1 MKGTNMS
8 RIAWIWRIWRER
20 PALIALLFLLTL
32 LSSAV
37 AVTYPFLSKLLLD
50 ALQASLETGAAAR
63 GEAMDEIDRIVL
75 LFLAVGAAGLVAGL
89 FPGIR
94 GLTNNVFEHLI
105 RTKYFARVMAKDHRF
120 FAAFRSG
127 DVVTRLTDDL
137 YDFPKLSW
145 FLCSGIFRAVESI
158 SKVAFCLG
166 AMLLIHPRLTLWSVL
181 PLPAM
186 IAVFWITQDRIYD
199 TFRRN
204 QGAISDINSEFL
216 AQVRNTV
223 QQPAHDRHKVWMAEQ
238 GLLQMVRTGDLN
250 YRQALSASMGISAG
264 VPVRSDDAL
273 RQSKTSIIVFTS
285 LVCRAAIEG
294 GLSPEEAYALGDSY
308 IQSAENAKT
317 LEDLEPLGLMMYDD
331 FVRRVHK
338 CRTNPHLSQQV
349 QKCVDYIEMNLD
361 KKIRAADIAAL
372 VGYTEYYMTH
382 KFKEETGL
390 SVTDYI
396 KFAKIER
403 AKVLLKSTN
412 QTVQDIAAALS
423 FSTRNYF
430 SRIFQEVTGQ
440 TPMEYREK

>member
-1 MKGTNMS
+1 
-8 RIAWIWRIWRER
+8 
-20 PALIALLFLLTL
+20 
-32 LSSAV
+32 
-37 AVTYPFLSKLLLD
+37 
-50 ALQASLETGAAAR
+50 
-63 GEAMDEIDRIVL
+63 
-75 LFLAVGAAGLVAGL
+75 
-89 FPGIR
+89 
-94 GLTNNVFEHLI
+94 
-105 RTKYFARVMAKDHRF
+105 
-120 FAAFRSG
+120 
-127 DVVTRLTDDL
+127 
-137 YDFPKLSW
+137 
-145 FLCSGIFRAVESI
+145 
-158 SKVAFCLG
+158 
-166 AMLLIHPRLTLWSVL
+166 
-181 PLPAM
+181 
-186 IAVFWITQDRIYD
+186 
-199 TFRRN
+199 
-204 QGAISDINSEFL
+204 
-216 AQVRNTV
+216 
-223 QQPAHDRHKVWMAEQ
+223 MAEQ

-250 YRQALSASMGISAG
+250 YKQALSASMGISEG

-308 IQSAENAKT
+308 IQSTENAKT
-317 LEDLEPLGLMMYDD
+317 MDDLEPLALMMYDD

-372 VGYTEYYMTH
+372 VGYTEYYLTH

-396 KFAKIER
+396 KFVKIER
-403 AKVLLKSTN
+403 AKVLLKSTD
-412 QTVQDIAAALS
+412 QTVQDIATALS

>member
-1 MKGTNMS
+1 MDVFQNMELFS
-8 RIAWIWRIWRER
+8 E
-20 PALIALLFLLTL
+20 LIQCGGNIYTWCYNADGSLLQ
-32 LSSAV
+32 SNCPEAG
-37 AVTYPFLSKLLLD
+37 FLSGAFDLFGCKKKMLD
-50 ALQASLETGAAAR
+50 YGSRHTTPVTLGTAIGMTWAAAFEKDGSALKRAWVIGPVFYQDVSLRGIEQGLQYYNRLETSVAWTMQLY
-63 GEAMDEIDRIVL
+63 EALKTVPVL
-75 LFLAVGAAGLVAGL
+75 QCTVLHRYALMMHYC
-89 FPGIR
+89 
-94 GLTNNVFEHLI
+94 LTGNHL
-105 RTKYFARVMAKDHRF
+105 T
-120 FAAFRSG
+120 
-127 DVVTRLTDDL
+127 
-137 YDFPKLSW
+137 
-145 FLCSGIFRAVESI
+145 
-158 SKVAFCLG
+158 
-166 AMLLIHPRLTLWSVL
+166 
-181 PLPAM
+181 
-186 IAVFWITQDRIYD
+186 
-199 TFRRN
+199 
-204 QGAISDINSEFL
+204 ISDINSEDL
-216 AQVRNTV
+216 T
-223 QQPAHDRHKVWMAEQ
+223 Q

-250 YRQALSASMGISAG
+250 YKQALSASMGISTG

-317 LEDLEPLGLMMYDD
+317 LDDLAPLGLMMYDD

-338 CRTNPHLSQQV
+338 CRTNPYLSQQV

-372 VGYTEYYMTH
+372 VGYTEYYLTH

-403 AKVLLKSTN
+403 AKVLLKSTD